1 MKEIVQLL
9 LEAPDNQLDEQAK
22 VFIRQWDEVPT
33 ALQILKVLDICVHAA
48 LASSFAMS
56 VLNVMYENALK
67 AEGKKHEDLV
77 PLATW
82 RTNGTME

>member
-22 VFIRQWDEVPT
+22 VFIKQWDEVPT
-33 ALQILKVLDICVHAA
+33 ALQILKVLDICVYAA
-48 LASSFAMS
+48 LASSFTMS
-56 VLNVMYENALK
+56 VLNVMYENALR

-77 PLATW
+77 SLATW